1 MANPAKLS
9 PLTLGP
15 ADYSF
20 MDPTG
25 ATFAAP
31 TVASKVRRFDAC
43 GLPLVS
49 GGAFQ
54 GAQIQYGT
62 RVGDTPSLTAVTTNA
77 GTLDALG
84 DSDSLADGRITRV
97 DGIFTLK
104 QLAGDQVLSNCP
116 RCQYYGYPF
125 QANQRLQV
133 DLSVRFRSDDIPF
146 PAYVLDKDEIGFFE
160 IKGPTTN
167 PPVNLVVD
175 NWPTDTSRLRVR
187 FFWKPFNNAT
197 TQVLATFNN
206 LDPDGWHDFFIDMN
220 TSYRGRGNKGPWI
233 KLWFNGEPV
242 AMPAAWVGAD
252 PYAVYRTPF
261 NADVV
266 GSGNYW
272 QIKMAEIY
280 RYQYYSAVQPANGVA
295 ASDPAPDACAIQWR
309 RCAVYGEPMR
319 AATDFGDRTPVMT
332 RATAAARATRGG

>member
-15 ADYSF
+15 ADYNF

-25 ATFAAP
+25 TLYAGP
-31 TVASKVRRFDAC
+31 TVAGKVRKFDAC
-43 GLPLVS
+43 GLPLVAD
-49 GGAFQ
+49 GAFQ

-62 RVGDTPSLTAVTTNA
+62 RPGDTPASTAVTTNA

-84 DSDSLADGRITRV
+84 SADSLGGGRIERV
-97 DGIFTLK
+97 NGVLTLK
-104 QLAGDQVLSNCP
+104 HYATDALISGNP
-116 RCQYYGYPF
+116 RCQMYAYPF
-125 QANQRLQV
+125 QANQRIQV
-133 DLSVRFRSDDIPF
+133 DLSVRFRSDDTPF
-146 PAYVLDKDEIGFFE
+146 PAYLLDKDEIGFWE

-167 PPVNLVVD
+167 PPLNLVVD

-197 TQVLATFNN
+197 TVVLATMND
-206 LDPDGWHDFFIDMN
+206 LDPNGWHDFFIDMN
-220 TSYRGRGNKGPWI
+220 TSYRSRGNKGPWI

-242 AMPAAWVGAD
+242 AMPAAWVGSD
-252 PYAVYRTPF
+252 PYAVYRAPF
-261 NADVV
+261 NPDVV
-266 GSGNYW
+266 GSANYW

-280 RYQYYSAVQPANGVA
+280 RYQYTTQ
-295 ASDPAPDACAIQWR
+295 APDDCAFQWR

-319 AATDFGDRTPVMT
+319 AATDFGDRAPVMT
-332 RATAAARATRGG
+332 RATAAARSARGG